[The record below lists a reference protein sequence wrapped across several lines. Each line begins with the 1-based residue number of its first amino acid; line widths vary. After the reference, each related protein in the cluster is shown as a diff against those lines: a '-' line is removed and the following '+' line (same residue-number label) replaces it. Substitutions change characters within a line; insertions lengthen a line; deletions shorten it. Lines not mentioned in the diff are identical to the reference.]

1 MQALLL
7 NQSSKSLL
15 TATVLVADPNN
26 PGKDMFTAFPCGM
39 DGKPLAPGA
48 AGIPVFRDV
57 YTGKVYAMIAELIPT
72 ATDAASKEAAKVIT
86 DQNPIHYVSDD
97 GSVKG
102 WFVPAPDYDLSAKAA
117 PAA

>member
-7 NQSSKSLL
+7 NASSKSLL
-15 TATVLVADPNN
+15 TATILVADPNN
-26 PGKDMFTAFPCGM
+26 PGKEIFQGFPCGL
-39 DGKPLAPGA
+39 DGKALPFGVP
-48 AGIPVFRDV
+48 GIPVYRDV
-57 YTGKVYAMIAELIPT
+57 YTGKVYALIAELIPS

-102 WFVPAPDYDLSAKAA
+102 WFIPAPDYDLSAKAA